1 MGMWTRKTNFNIDES
16 VENVLKLKRSL
27 TATDLVLL
35 GIGAIIGA
43 GLFSMTGIAA
53 AENAGPAIIIAFL
66 FAAIGCSFAG
76 LCYSE
81 LAGMIPVSG
90 SAYTYTFASLGEFP
104 AWLVGWTLILEYAIG
119 AATVCISW
127 SAYFVSLLHDIGIA
141 LPVQWIA
148 SPWQSVTLPNGTVGH
163 GIVNVPAFGIIAIL
177 SILLIIGIKES
188 VKVNTVIV
196 ILKVAIVILF
206 ICVGALYINTD
217 NYTPFIPENT
227 GKFGE
232 FGWSGIFR
240 AAGVIFFAYIGFDSV
255 STAAQETQNP
265 QKAIPIGILGSL
277 VICTVLYILFAA
289 VLTGLVPYTELNNA
303 APVAVA
309 MAKTPFAWL
318 GWIVK
323 LAILAGFTS
332 VILVML
338 LGQSRI
344 FYVMACDELLPSW
357 FSALHPRWHTPW
369 LSNIALLFFVG
380 ILGALAPLSIV
391 GHMTSIGTLFA
402 FVVVCLAVIILR
414 KKEPKLARPFR
425 VPFYPLTPILG
436 IFTCLVLMVSLGE
449 ANWIRF
455 IVWMLLG
462 VAIYFIRYFKRKGQ
476 RTV

>member
-1 MGMWTRKTNFNIDES
+1 MGMWTRKTNFKQDEG
-16 VENVLKLKRSL
+16 VGTVLKLKRSL

-35 GIGAIIGA
+35 GIGGIIGA

-53 AENAGPAIIIAFL
+53 AENAGPAIVISFL
-66 FAAIGCSFAG
+66 IAAIGCSFAG

-127 SAYFVSLLHDIGIA
+127 SAYFVSLLHDMGID

-148 SPWQSVTLPNGTVGH
+148 SPWQSVTLRDGTVGH
-163 GIVNVPAFGIIAIL
+163 GIVNVPAFGIIALL
-177 SILLIIGIKES
+177 SILLIYGIKES
-188 VKVNTVIV
+188 VKVNALIV
-196 ILKVAIVILF
+196 ILKIAIVVLF
-206 ICVGALYINTD
+206 IGVGAFYINAD
-217 NYTPFIPENT
+217 NYVPFIPENT

-232 FGWSGIFR
+232 FGWSGVFR

-255 STAAQETQNP
+255 STAAQESKNP
-265 QKAIPIGILGSL
+265 QRTIPIGILGSL
-277 VICTVLYILFAA
+277 VICTILYILFAA
-289 VLTGLVPYTELNNA
+289 VLTGLVPYPELNSA
-303 APVAVA
+303 APVAIA
-309 MAKTPFAWL
+309 MAKTPFGWL
-318 GWIVK
+318 SWIVK

-344 FYVMACDELLPSW
+344 FYVMACDNLLPNW
-357 FSALHPRWHTPW
+357 FAALHPRWHTPW

-380 ILGALAPLSIV
+380 ILGALVPLSIV

-414 KKEPKLARPFR
+414 NKDPHMKRPFR

-436 IFTCLVLMVSLGE
+436 ILSCILMMISLGE
-449 ANWIRF
+449 ENWIRF
-455 IVWMLLG
+455 AVWMLLG
-462 VAIYFIRYFKRKGQ
+462 VAIYFIRYAKISEAK
-476 RTV
+476 